1 MTGLNKIAHAG
12 AALALCA
19 GLAACPDP
27 TPSADGGTARGF
39 LQILNA
45 GGQDVGLRPNKESSL
60 RVRYT
65 DRLGNPFARAAIQVA
80 IYGDPK
86 GSTLSLSTTVTD
98 DNGEASV
105 TVRAGA
111 SAATFS
117 VRITASQDKV
127 TFYIEVTTAELGALS
142 IQSKYSG
149 SLPLLSLVKVTYFLT
164 HDATC
169 ATIDPLK
176 PPPDAR
182 ERETSLVGPL
192 VPFKAVP
199 LDKDH
204 AVMARARDAKD
215 VVRAVGCV
223 DVPRSVLKP
232 DRSVMVWLALWDQLP
247 RAQGAYDLVTTIT
260 ISKGS
265 AAGSWPRPVA
275 DALAPWTD
283 LSDCQHDPAQLLLDC
298 IIDAVDSADP
308 LDCKVPATGL
318 SAKTAALMAERGA
331 LSAGCRGDT
340 TARGSPSLDKTVTQI
355 MAGNH
360 KGTLTALA
368 KVPGAAL
375 GALGQVQLE
384 STLELGPLNAS
395 GVTAA
400 RHTLQ
405 IVTFRSAK
413 AKTSHKVSQI
423 GLPAVQALGVKATVS
438 TNWHLSLARHQLS
451 LRYGLMA
458 RQAMGELVLAKAGLP
473 GSSAALAA
481 KLAGL
486 VDTTFG
492 GKPFS
497 GCPALEALACKAA
510 RLGPGCLKQAC
521 ANGLTALATYLDAGF
536 AAMDAHAGPDLS
548 LEGSV
553 DLLDSD
559 GDLKVDNLGTVEN
572 PGAWTTSLGLGDHKV
587 EPKEASFVGKRR

>member
-1 MTGLNKIAHAG
+1 MTRPVKIGLVG
-12 AALALCA
+12 AALALS
-19 GLAACPDP
+19 LMLFACSDP
-27 TPSADGGTARGF
+27 TPTADAGTARGF
-39 LQILNA
+39 LQILNS
-45 GGQDVGLRPNKESSL
+45 GGQDVGLRPNKEATL

-80 IYGDPK
+80 IFGDPK
-86 GSTLSLSTTVTD
+86 GSTLSLSTTATD

-117 VRITASQDKV
+117 VRVTAPQDKV
-127 TFYIEVTTAELGALS
+127 TFYMVVTTAELGALS
-142 IQSKYSG
+142 IQSQYTG
-149 SLPLLSLVKVTYFLT
+149 SLPLLSLTKVTYYLT

-169 ATIDPLK
+169 ATVDLLK
-176 PPPDAR
+176 PPVDAR
-182 ERETSLVGPL
+182 ERTTTLVQT
-192 VPFKAVP
+192 VSFKAVP

-204 AVMARARDAKD
+204 AVLAQARDAKD

-223 DVPRSVLKP
+223 DVPRTVLKP
-232 DRSVMVWLALWDQLP
+232 DRAVMVWLALWDQLP
-247 RAQGAYDLVTTIT
+247 RVRGTYDLVTTFT
-260 ISKGS
+260 IPLGG
-265 AAGSWPRPVA
+265 AAASWPRPVA

-283 LSDCQHDPAQLLLDC
+283 LSDCHNDPAQLLLDC
-298 IIDAVDSADP
+298 VIDAVDGGDP
-308 LDCKVPATGL
+308 LDCRLPATGR
-318 SAKTAALMAERGA
+318 SAKTTALMTERGV

-340 TARGSPSLDKTVTQI
+340 TARGSPSLDKTVIQI
-355 MAGNH
+355 ISGNH
-360 KGTLTALA
+360 KATLTALT

-375 GALGQVQLE
+375 GALGKVQLE
-384 STLELGPLNAS
+384 STLELGPLDAG

-405 IVTFRSAK
+405 IVTFLSAK
-413 AKTSHKVSQI
+413 AKMAHKVSQI
-423 GLPAVQALGVKATVS
+423 GLPAVQALGVKATVA
-438 TNWHLSLARHQLS
+438 TNWHLTLARHQLS

-473 GSSAALAA
+473 GSSPALAA

-497 GCPALEALACKAA
+497 GCPALEVLACKAA
-510 RLGPGCLKQAC
+510 RLGAGCLGTAC
-521 ANGLTALATYLDAGF
+521 ARGLAAMATYLDAGF
-536 AAMDAHAGPDLS
+536 AAMDAHSGPDLS

-553 DLLDSD
+553 DLLDGD
-559 GDLKVDNLGTVEN
+559 GDLKVDALGAAES
-572 PGAWTTSLGLGDHKV
+572 PGVWTTTLAMAGYKV